1 MIIVN
6 QDKDEFINFENIMC
20 VNITNCQE
28 DGYLISAGFI
38 VGRDDNY
45 RELGYYQTEERA
57 KEVLEGIT
65 RAYERAGNILFETDE
80 NERMMRLTHNSN
92 VFEMPAE

>member
-6 QDKDEFINFENIMC
+6 QDETEFVNFENIMC
-20 VNITNCQE
+20 INITDCQE

-45 RELGYYQTEERA
+45 RELGYYRTEKRA
-57 KEVLEGIT
+57 KEILEGII
-65 RAYERAGNILFETDE
+65 RAYERAGNIMFETDGD
-80 NERMMRLTHNSN
+80 ERLMKLTHNSN
-92 VFEMPAE
+92 VFEMPKE